1 MTPQTVNAYYNPTTN
16 EICFPAGILQY
27 PFFDMNADD
36 AFNYGAIGVVIGH
49 EMTHGFDDQ
58 GRQFDK
64 DGNLK
69 DWWTAEDAKR
79 FEERAQVMVNFFD
92 SIQVLPGLNANGS
105 LTLGENI
112 ADHGGLQVS
121 FQAFKNATKDAP
133 LPVEDGFT
141 PEQRFFLSYAGVWA
155 GNIRDEQIRLQTK
168 SDPHS
173 LGRWRVNGA
182 LPQIG
187 AWYDAFGI
195 TRGIRCIWLLKNVSL
210 FGKYLVSAIKSL
222 EFPNLI
228 ESSGNCLTMNLAFT
242 MLSFWN
248 LHDKHLF
255 LCPMK
260 RRRYIAWV
268 LMLVSIIMLTASVL
282 PHHHH
287 REILCLQHDMTL
299 CGCQCSVQH
308 QQHNSSDENHT
319 CNAGCVT
326 KFKSVT
332 PDRAQNSVS
341 PDYSFCSLL
350 YTVTDVLALSL
361 HLTEHNTLPY
371 NYYLE
376 KLHSTCLPH
385 VKGLRAPPCDVL
397 A

>member
-1 MTPQTVNAYYNPTTN
+1 
-16 EICFPAGILQY
+16 
-27 PFFDMNADD
+27 
-36 AFNYGAIGVVIGH
+36 
-49 EMTHGFDDQ
+49 
-58 GRQFDK
+58 
-64 DGNLK
+64 
-69 DWWTAEDAKR
+69 
-79 FEERAQVMVNFFD
+79 MV
-92 SIQVLPGLNANGS
+92 
-105 LTLGENI
+105 I
-112 ADHGGLQVS
+112 AD
-121 FQAFKNATKDAP
+121 
-133 LPVEDGFT
+133 
-141 PEQRFFLSYAGVWA
+141 
-155 GNIRDEQIRLQTK
+155 
-168 SDPHS
+168 
-173 LGRWRVNGA
+173 
-182 LPQIG
+182 
-187 AWYDAFGI
+187 
-195 TRGIRCIWLLKNVSL
+195 
-210 FGKYLVSAIKSL
+210 
-222 EFPNLI
+222 
-228 ESSGNCLTMNLAFT
+228 NLAFT

-287 REILCLQHDMTL
+287 REILFLQNVMTL
-299 CGCQCSVQH
+299 CGLQCSVQH
-308 QQHNSSDENHT
+308 QQDNSSDENHT

-332 PDRAQNSVS
+332 PDRAQDSVS
-341 PDYSFCSLL
+341 PDYSFCLLL

-361 HLTEHNTLPY
+361 QLTEHNTLPY